1 MFVTVRY
8 SKEQL
13 EAAVQFVA
21 ENNLAFK
28 GKRDYIRRSI
38 KSSINEMAAKFPNL
52 LSLSTLGYIV
62 IGSADQVEG
71 IDHDTN
77 VLTIEI
83 MVDPG
88 LSLDWESSEEV
99 RFVQRKE

>member
-1 MFVTVRY
+1 MFVNVRY

-21 ENNLAFK
+21 ENNLAFQ
-28 GKRDYIRRSI
+28 GKTDYIRRSI

-52 LSLSTLGYIV
+52 LSVSTLGYIV
-62 IGSADQVEG
+62 IGSVDEVEG
-71 IDHDTN
+71 IDYDTN
-77 VLTIEI
+77 VLAIEI

-88 LSLDWESSEEV
+88 LSLDWESVEEV
-99 RFVQRKE
+99 RYVSRKE

>member
-13 EAAVQFVA
+13 EAAVQFVS

-28 GKRDYIRRSI
+28 GRKDYIRKSV

-52 LSLSTLGYIV
+52 LSVSTLGYIV
-62 IGSADQVEG
+62 IGSVDEVEG
-71 IDHDTN
+71 IDHDAN

-88 LSLDWESSEEV
+88 LSLDWESVEEV
-99 RFVQRKE
+99 RFVSRKE